1 MFRSIGQ
8 DIKNSFD
15 YGNMV
20 TRLLI
25 LNIAVFVVTALLQ
38 AFMPNIYGMYILPY
52 IALPGDFMTLI
63 FRPWTLI
70 THMFVHAGFWHLIG
84 NMIVL
89 YWFGGI
95 VGDLL
100 GDRKV
105 LPIYILGGLAGSV
118 VYILSYTFLT
128 GMGTF
133 ALGAS
138 AAALALTFAAVAIAP
153 DYVVYLILLGPVRIK
168 FIGLFILFMDIIGT
182 QSSSNSGGHLAHL
195 GGTLFGF
202 FFIYMLRNGR
212 DMSEGFNR
220 FIDFIQFKQKPKLRG
235 SHLKVAHKSER
246 LVRQNT
252 KTENKPLSTRVD
264 EILDKIKQKGYDS
277 LTAEEK
283 EVLYQASKS
292 E

>member
-8 DIKNSFD
+8 DIRNSFD

-20 TRLLI
+20 TKLLI
-25 LNIAVFVVTALLQ
+25 INVAVFVITALMG
-38 AFMPNIYGMYILPY
+38 AFMPQFYATNILPY

-63 FRPWTLI
+63 LRPWTLI

-84 NMIVL
+84 NLIVL

-100 GDRKV
+100 GDRKI
-105 LPIYILGGLAGSV
+105 LPLYILGGLAGAMIYV
-118 VYILSYTFLT
+118 LSYTFFT
-128 GMGTF
+128 GVGSF
-133 ALGAS
+133 AVGAS

-202 FFIYMLRNGR
+202 FFIYMLREGR
-212 DMSEGFNR
+212 DLSIGFNKV
-220 FIDFIQFKQKPKLRG
+220 IDFIQFKRKIKPKG
-235 SHLKVAHKSER
+235 SHLKVAHKAEKLIHHNRPSTP
-246 LVRQNT
+246 Q
-252 KTENKPLSTRVD
+252 PLSIQVD

-277 LTAEEK
+277 LSEEEK

>member
-8 DIKNSFD
+8 DIRNSFD

-25 LNIAVFVVTALLQ
+25 INVVVFVITALLQ
-38 AFMPNIYGMYILPY
+38 AFMPFIYGEYILPY
-52 IALPGDFMTLI
+52 IALPGDVMTLL

-70 THMFVHAGFWHLIG
+70 THMFVHAGFWHLIS
-84 NMIVL
+84 NLIVL

-100 GDRKV
+100 GDRKI
-105 LPIYILGGLAGSV
+105 LPLYILGGLAGAF
-118 VYILSYTFLT
+118 VYVLSFSFFT
-128 GMGTF
+128 GMGSF
-133 ALGAS
+133 AVGAS

-202 FFIYMLRNGR
+202 FFIHMLRNGR
-212 DMSEGFNR
+212 DISEGFNR
-220 FIDFIQFKQKPKLRG
+220 FIDFIQFKRKPKSRAP
-235 SHLKVAHKSER
+235 HLKVAHKSER

-252 KTENKPLSTRVD
+252 KTENKSLSIRVD

-277 LTAEEK
+277 LTDEEK

>member
-8 DIKNSFD
+8 DIRNSFD

-20 TRLLI
+20 TKLLI
-25 LNIAVFVVTALLQ
+25 INVAVFVVTALLS
-38 AFMPNIYGMYILPY
+38 AFMPHIYAAYILPY
-52 IALPGDFMTLI
+52 LALPGDFMTLI
-63 FRPWTLI
+63 YRPWTLI
-70 THMFVHAGFWHLIG
+70 THMFVHAGFWHLAG
-84 NMIVL
+84 NLIVL

-100 GDRKV
+100 GDRKI
-105 LPIYILGGLAGSV
+105 LPLYIMGGLSGAFIYV
-118 VYILSYTFLT
+118 LSYTFFQ
-128 GMGTF
+128 GMGSF
-133 ALGAS
+133 AIGAS
-138 AAALALTFAAVAIAP
+138 AATLALTFAAVAIAP

-202 FFIYMLRNGR
+202 LFIYWLKQGR
-212 DMSEGFNR
+212 DLSEGFNKG
-220 FIDFIQFKQKPKLRG
+220 IDMISFRKRSAQRT
-235 SHLKVAHKSER
+235 SHLKVAHKSDKLR
-246 LVRQNT
+246 NKSQPPQS
-252 KTENKPLSTRVD
+252 KPLSTLVD

-277 LTAEEK
+277 LTDEEK
-283 EVLYQASKS
+283 EVLYQASKK

>member
-8 DIKNSFD
+8 DIRNSFD

-20 TRLLI
+20 TKLLI
-25 LNIAVFVVTALLQ
+25 INVAVFVITALLE
-38 AFMPNIYGMYILPY
+38 AFMPAIYVNHILPY

-84 NMIVL
+84 NLIVI

-100 GDRKV
+100 GDRKI
-105 LPIYILGGLAGSV
+105 LPLYILGGLAGALF
-118 VYILSYTFLT
+118 YILSFTFFK
-128 GMGTF
+128 GIGSF
-133 ALGAS
+133 AIGAS
-138 AAALALTFAAVAIAP
+138 AAALSLTFAAVAIAP
-153 DYVVYLILLGPVRIK
+153 DYVVHLILLGPVRIK

-195 GGTLFGF
+195 GGTFFGF
-202 FFIYMLRNGR
+202 FFIYMLREGR
-212 DMSEGFNR
+212 DMSESFNKFLDFFR
-220 FIDFIQFKQKPKLRG
+220 FKRKPVSRG

-246 LVRQNT
+246 LT
-252 KTENKPLSTRVD
+252 KQRETSINKPLSMRVD

-277 LTAEEK
+277 LTDEEK